1 VSTTAAWDAAAA
13 AVARVGESAG
23 VRACAVL
30 DRRGELLAASAEN
43 DAVAH
48 DGVAHDGAARDW
60 AGQAERIW
68 DAAADPAR
76 PAPVHVHVA
85 TEGGEVFAVR
95 GEGGAI
101 IAVADRFA
109 LASLMLCDL
118 RAALRDLGRA

>member
-1 VSTTAAWDAAAA
+1 MSTTAAAAA
-13 AVARVGESAG
+13 AVARIGESAG

-43 DAVAH
+43 D
-48 DGVAHDGAARDW
+48 GAALDW

-68 DAAADPAR
+68 AAAADPTR

-95 GEGGAI
+95 GDGAAI
-101 IAVADRFA
+101 VAIADRFA

-118 RAALRDLGRA
+118 RAALRDLDAA

>member
-1 VSTTAAWDAAAA
+1 VSATAATDAAAA
-13 AVARVGESAG
+13 AVARLGEGAG

-30 DRRGELLAASAEN
+30 DRSGEVLAASADN
-43 DAVAH
+43 DR
-48 DGVAHDGAARDW
+48 AARDW